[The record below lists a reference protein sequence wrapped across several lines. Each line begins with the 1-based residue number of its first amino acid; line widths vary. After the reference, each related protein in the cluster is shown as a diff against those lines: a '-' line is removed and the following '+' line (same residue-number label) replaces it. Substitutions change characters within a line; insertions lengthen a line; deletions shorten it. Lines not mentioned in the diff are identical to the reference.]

1 MEFLKFDNNTRYVI
15 DPEEC
20 SKLNSDGNISYK
32 QATIFCHECE
42 SHQKLTARNSIHATP
57 PFNAKKCEYYGLC
70 YTKSC
75 LEQIQE
81 KAREKQKDN
90 LFFAQEKYLQSR
102 CDLADAKCDAFDI
115 KHGIRFGDQA
125 DADAKFLKMEKLHD
139 LAYDELMDIKKT
151 FISENPLK
159 K

>member
-20 SKLNSDGNISYK
+20 GRLNSDGNISYK

-70 YTKSC
+70 YTESC
-75 LEQIQE
+75 MEQIEE
-81 KAREKQKDN
+81 KAREKRKDD
-90 LFFAQEKYLQSR
+90 LFFAQEKYLMSR
-102 CDLADAKCDAFDI
+102 CNMADAKCNAFNI
-115 KHGIRFGDQA
+115 KHGIRFGDQK
-125 DADAKFLKMEKLHD
+125 DADATFLEMERLQD
-139 LAYDELMDIKKT
+139 VAYDELISVKKRI
-151 FISENPLK
+151 FAENQFK

>member
-1 MEFLKFDNNTRYVI
+1 MEFLNLDHNVR

-20 SKLNSDGNISYK
+20 GSLNPNDTTLYK
-32 QATIFCHECE
+32 QATIYCNECQGY
-42 SHQKLTARNSIHATP
+42 QKLNTRNSIHATP

-81 KAREKQKDN
+81 KAREKRIDD
-90 LFFAQEKYLQSR
+90 LFFAQEKYLMSR

-115 KHGIRFGDQA
+115 KHGIGFGDQA
-125 DADAKFLKMEKLHD
+125 DADAKFLETEKLHD

-151 FISENPLK
+151 FISEKPLK